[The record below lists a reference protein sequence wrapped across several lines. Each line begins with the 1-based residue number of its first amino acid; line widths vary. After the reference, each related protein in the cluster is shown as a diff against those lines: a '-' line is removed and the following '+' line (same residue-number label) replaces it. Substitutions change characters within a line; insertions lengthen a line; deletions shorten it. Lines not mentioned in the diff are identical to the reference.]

1 MGKFNLNKI
10 DYMKKKLIVNLI
22 ILAFTF
28 ANNNQEDS
36 IIPDLDIKL
45 LNGKTTTINQ
55 LLEDGPLL
63 IDFWATWCKP
73 CKKVMKHL
81 DRYDTMYSDK
91 GFKVLMINQ
100 DTPRSMGKVRSYIRS
115 QKYQFLVG
123 LDPNQKIAQ
132 KLKDKCNVE
141 FDHSLNVDGKTLK
154 VCKLSQLFT
163 PQIEH
168 KPIERK
174 GSNY

>member
-1 MGKFNLNKI
+1 
-10 DYMKKKLIVNLI
+10 MKKILTVNLT
-22 ILAFTF
+22 ILAFIF

-45 LNGKTTTINQ
+45 LNGKTATINQ

-81 DRYDTMYSDK
+81 DRYDTIYSDK

-132 KLKDKCNVE
+132 KLNGMIMPTLILIDKNGQITWRHQGYMPGEEVE
-141 FDHSLNVDGKTLK
+141 
-154 VCKLSQLFT
+154 
-163 PQIEH
+163 
-168 KPIERK
+168 IERQIRLVL
-174 GSNY
+174 GLNDVIE

>member
-1 MGKFNLNKI
+1 MNKI
-10 DYMKKKLIVNLI
+10 KI
-22 ILAFTF
+22 ITNIIFGALLYAGNTG
-28 ANNNQEDS
+28 EGS
-36 IIPDLDIKL
+36 LIPDLDLKL
-45 LNGKTTTINQ
+45 LNGETTTINQ

-81 DRYDTMYSDK
+81 DRYDMAYGDK

-132 KLKDKCNVE
+132 KLNGMVMPTLILVDKDGLIQWRHQGYMPGEEVE
-141 FDHSLNVDGKTLK
+141 IEDQIRSVLGLNDAIK
-154 VCKLSQLFT
+154 
-163 PQIEH
+163 
-168 KPIERK
+168 
-174 GSNY
+174 

>member
-1 MGKFNLNKI
+1 
-10 DYMKKKLIVNLI
+10 MKKILIVNLI
-22 ILAFTF
+22 ILAFIF

-45 LNGKTTTINQ
+45 LNGKTTTINE

-132 KLKDKCNVE
+132 KLNGMIMPTLILINKNGQITWRHQGYMPGEEVE
-141 FDHSLNVDGKTLK
+141 
-154 VCKLSQLFT
+154 
-163 PQIEH
+163 
-168 KPIERK
+168 IERQI
-174 GSNY
+174 GLVLGLNDVTE

>member
-1 MGKFNLNKI
+1 
-10 DYMKKKLIVNLI
+10 MKKILIVNLI
-22 ILAFTF
+22 IVAFIF

-45 LNGKTTTINQ
+45 LNGKTTTINE

-132 KLKDKCNVE
+132 KLNGMIMPTLILINKNGQITWRHQGYMPGEEVE
-141 FDHSLNVDGKTLK
+141 
-154 VCKLSQLFT
+154 
-163 PQIEH
+163 
-168 KPIERK
+168 IERQI
-174 GSNY
+174 GLVLGLNDVTE

>member
-1 MGKFNLNKI
+1 
-10 DYMKKKLIVNLI
+10 MKKILIVNLI
-22 ILAFTF
+22 IVAFIF

-45 LNGKTTTINQ
+45 LNGKTTTINE

-132 KLKDKCNVE
+132 KLNGMIMPTLILINKNGQITWRHQGYMPGEEVE
-141 FDHSLNVDGKTLK
+141 
-154 VCKLSQLFT
+154 
-163 PQIEH
+163 
-168 KPIERK
+168 IERQIRLVL
-174 GSNY
+174 GLNDVTE

>member
-1 MGKFNLNKI
+1 
-10 DYMKKKLIVNLI
+10 MKKSLIVNLI
-22 ILAFTF
+22 IVAFIF

-132 KLKDKCNVE
+132 KLNGMIMPTLILINNNGQITWRHQGYMPGEEVE
-141 FDHSLNVDGKTLK
+141 
-154 VCKLSQLFT
+154 
-163 PQIEH
+163 
-168 KPIERK
+168 IERQIRLVL
-174 GSNY
+174 GLNDVTE